1 VNEVTVAIFESS
13 SSENSDL
20 GPKVTKFN
28 FSLFQLVP
36 ARFVQIGRVVMM

>member
-13 SSENSDL
+13 SSENSD
-20 GPKVTKFN
+20 KVNKETKFN

-36 ARFVQIGRVVMM
+36 ARFVQIGGVVMM

>member
-1 VNEVTVAIFESS
+1 MNEVTVAIFESS
-13 SSENSDL
+13 ENNDL

-36 ARFVQIGRVVMM
+36 ARFVQIGGVVMM